1 MLISRLMVV
10 QVLCI
15 SALVGCQST
24 DNRGSI
30 YNTLNTAPVD
40 EALIASAEAA
50 QKSLLIMEQSNNFKT
65 HKALTQEQR
74 SDIYEQASY
83 VPNGLDTPITM
94 SQRLPIQKTIGIIAE
109 MTGYSFVTINP
120 PKYDISE
127 SVNAYARPALEVLR
141 DLGVRL
147 ANKATIRI
155 IPNPHYSENTKNGII
170 QIIYPA
176 PTGAV
181 Q

>member
-1 MLISRLMVV
+1 MSNSWRFVFAA
-10 QVLCI
+10 LCTVTL
-15 SALVGCQST
+15 SGCQSA

-50 QKSLLIMEQSNNFKT
+50 QKSLLIMEQSNNYKT
-65 HKALTQEQR
+65 HIALTQEQR
-74 SDIYEQASY
+74 ADIYEQASY
-83 VPNGLDTPITM
+83 IPIGLDTPITM
-94 SQRLPIQKTIGIIAE
+94 SQRLPIQKTVGLIAD
-109 MTGYSFVTINP
+109 MTGYSLVTINP
-120 PKYDISE
+120 PKNDISE

-155 IPNPHYSENTKNGII
+155 IPNTNTSQNSNNGII
-170 QIIYPA
+170 QLIYPA